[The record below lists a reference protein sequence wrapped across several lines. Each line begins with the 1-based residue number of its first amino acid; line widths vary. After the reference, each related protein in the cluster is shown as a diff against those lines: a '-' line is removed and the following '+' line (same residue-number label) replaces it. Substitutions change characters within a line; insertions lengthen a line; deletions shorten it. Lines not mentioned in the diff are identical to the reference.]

1 MFALSLTRYFIYL
14 AFFLLSFP
22 FIAIFNNFTLSDIFL
37 TLALITATIRLI
49 GSNYLFE
56 NIFQKNEFI
65 IPILIFSLGF
75 LISINKSLFPS
86 ESFTAFLQIIFI
98 FLIAYPII
106 RIALTKEKHILTA
119 TYILI
124 TTGLFIA
131 IIMLAFYVIDIE
143 YGIGGLIEIGWGGR
157 LSYGGMEPNVP
168 ARILLQITPL
178 CLVLAVR
185 SKLLIN
191 KVLFTTFIAVL
202 LLTVFLTAS
211 RSSLL
216 IAIVGSFLFF
226 VFYVKMGRQVNFYY
240 LILYLVI
247 QYSLI
252 QLISINNTE
261 FYDKP
266 MDRYSTILEPGS
278 SPSSLQR
285 LDLIDKGL
293 RYIDQNPFVGLGL
306 ENSNLYTKISI
317 HNPIILTWVENGF
330 LGMIG
335 FSGLYVVLFFIGLK
349 CYRMKFFNDD
359 ILMAYVV
366 VVLIMVFGD
375 MFMANSYK
383 RFLWLPALLMLIRYR
398 QCISDKLQI
407 AND

>member
-131 IIMLAFYVIDIE
+131 IIMLAFYVIEIE

-216 IAIVGSFLFF
+216 IAIVGSFIFLA
-226 VFYVKMGRQVNFYY
+226 FYIKMGRKLNYYY
-240 LILYLVI
+240 LIFYLVI

-266 MDRYSTILEPGS
+266 MDRYSTIIEPGS

-293 RYIDQNPFVGLGL
+293 RYIDKNPFVGLGL

-349 CYRMKFFNDD
+349 CYRMNFFDDD

-366 VVLIMVFGD
+366 VVVIMVFGD

>member
-37 TLALITATIRLI
+37 TLALITGTIRLI

-75 LISINKSLFPS
+75 FISINKSLFPS

-216 IAIVGSFLFF
+216 IAIVGSFIFLA
-226 VFYVKMGRQVNFYY
+226 FYIKMGRKVNYYY

-293 RYIDQNPFVGLGL
+293 RYIDKNPFVGLGL

-349 CYRMKFFNDD
+349 CYRMKFFDDD

-366 VVLIMVFGD
+366 VVVIMVFGD

>member
-1 MFALSLTRYFIYL
+1 MFALSLTRYLIYI
-14 AFFLLSFP
+14 AFLVLSFP
-22 FIAIFNNFTLSDIFL
+22 FIAIFNNFTLSDFFL
-37 TLALITATIRLI
+37 TLALITASIRLI

-98 FLIAYPII
+98 FIIAYPII
-106 RIALTKEKHILTA
+106 RIAFTKQKHILTA

-124 TTGLFIA
+124 TTGLIIA
-131 IIMLAFYVIDIE
+131 VIMLIFYVIDIE
-143 YGIGGLIEIGWGGR
+143 YGIGSLIEIGWGGR

-216 IAIVGSFLFF
+216 IAIVGSFIFL
-226 VFYVKMGRQVNFYY
+226 VFYLKMGRKVNFYY

-252 QLISINNTE
+252 QLIAINNTE

-285 LDLIDKGL
+285 LDLIDEGL
-293 RYIDQNPFVGLGL
+293 DYIDQNPIVGLGL

-335 FSGLYVVLFFIGLK
+335 YSGLYVVLFFIGLK
-349 CYRMKFFNDD
+349 CYRKNFFDDD

-366 VVLIMVFGD
+366 VTAIMLFGD

-383 RFLWLPALLMLIRYR
+383 RFLWLPSLLMLIRYR
-398 QCISDKLQI
+398 QCITEKLQI

>member
-1 MFALSLTRYFIYL
+1 
-14 AFFLLSFP
+14 
-22 FIAIFNNFTLSDIFL
+22 
-37 TLALITATIRLI
+37 
-49 GSNYLFE
+49 
-56 NIFQKNEFI
+56 
-65 IPILIFSLGF
+65 
-75 LISINKSLFPS
+75 
-86 ESFTAFLQIIFI
+86 
-98 FLIAYPII
+98 
-106 RIALTKEKHILTA
+106 
-119 TYILI
+119 
-124 TTGLFIA
+124 
-131 IIMLAFYVIDIE
+131 MLAFYVIDIE

-216 IAIVGSFLFF
+216 IAIVGSFIFL
-226 VFYVKMGRQVNFYY
+226 VFYIKMGRKVNCYY
-240 LILYLVI
+240 FILYLVI

-293 RYIDQNPFVGLGL
+293 GYIDQNPIVGLGL
-306 ENSNLYTKISI
+306 ENSNFYTKISI

-335 FSGLYVVLFFIGLK
+335 FSGLYVVLFIIGLK
-349 CYRMKFFNDD
+349 CYRMNFFDDD

-366 VVLIMVFGD
+366 VVAIMVFGD

-383 RFLWLPALLMLIRYR
+383 RFLWIPSLLMLIRYR
-398 QCISDKLQI
+398 QCISEKLQI

>member
-1 MFALSLTRYFIYL
+1 MFALSLTRYLIYI
-14 AFFLLSFP
+14 AFLVLSFP
-22 FIAIFNNFTLSDIFL
+22 FIAIFNNFTLSDFFL
-37 TLALITATIRLI
+37 TLALITASIRLI

-106 RIALTKEKHILTA
+106 RIAFTKQKHILTA

-124 TTGLFIA
+124 TTGLIIA
-131 IIMLAFYVIDIE
+131 VIMLIFYVIDIE
-143 YGIGGLIEIGWGGR
+143 YGIGSLIEIGWGGR

-216 IAIVGSFLFF
+216 IAIVGSFIFL
-226 VFYVKMGRQVNFYY
+226 VFYLKMGRKVNFYY

-252 QLISINNTE
+252 QLIAINNTE

-285 LDLIDKGL
+285 LDLIDEGL
-293 RYIDQNPFVGLGL
+293 DYIDQNPIVGLGL

-335 FSGLYVVLFFIGLK
+335 YSGLYVVLFFIGLK
-349 CYRMKFFNDD
+349 CYRKNFFDDD

-366 VVLIMVFGD
+366 VTAIMLFGD

-383 RFLWLPALLMLIRYR
+383 RFLWLPSLLMLIRYR
-398 QCISDKLQI
+398 QCITEKLQI

>member
-1 MFALSLTRYFIYL
+1 MFVLSLTRYFIYI

-22 FIAIFNNFTLSDIFL
+22 FIAIFSNFTLSDFFL
-37 TLALITATIRLI
+37 ILALISVIIRLI
-49 GSNYLFE
+49 GSNYIFE
-56 NIFQKNEFI
+56 IFFQKNEFI
-65 IPILIFSLGF
+65 LPILIFSLGF

-106 RIALTKEKHILTA
+106 KIALTKEKHFLTA

-131 IIMLAFYVIDIE
+131 VIMLIFYIVGIE
-143 YGIGGLIEIGWGGR
+143 YGIGSLIEIGWGGR

-216 IAIVGSFLFF
+216 IAIVGSFIFLA
-226 VFYVKMGRQVNFYY
+226 FYIKMGRKVNCYY

-261 FYDKP
+261 FYEKP

-293 RYIDQNPFVGLGL
+293 GYIDQNPIVGLGL
-306 ENSNLYTKISI
+306 ENSNFYTKISI

-349 CYRMKFFNDD
+349 CYRMNFFDDD

-366 VVLIMVFGD
+366 VVAIMVFGD

>member
-65 IPILIFSLGF
+65 IPILIFSIGF
-75 LISINKSLFPS
+75 LISINKSLFPF

-106 RIALTKEKHILTA
+106 SIALTKEKHIMTA

-131 IIMLAFYVIDIE
+131 VIMLTFYVIDIE
-143 YGIGGLIEIGWGGR
+143 YGISSLIEIGWGGR

-178 CLVLAVR
+178 CLVLAIR
-185 SKLLIN
+185 SRLFINKLL
-191 KVLFTTFIAVL
+191 FTIFIAVL

-211 RSSLL
+211 RSSFL
-216 IAIVGSFLFF
+216 IAIIGAIIFLI
-226 VFYVKMGRQVNFYY
+226 FYIKMGREINIFY
-240 LILYLVI
+240 LILYMAI
-247 QYSLI
+247 QFSLI
-252 QLISINNTE
+252 KLISINNTE
-261 FYDKP
+261 FYEKP

-293 RYIDQNPFVGLGL
+293 GYIDQNPIIGLGL
-306 ENSNLYTKISI
+306 ENSNFYTKISI
-317 HNPIILTWVENGF
+317 HNPIVLTWVENGIF
-330 LGMIG
+330 GMIG
-335 FSGLYVVLFFIGLK
+335 FSSLYVVLFFIGLK
-349 CYRMKFFNDD
+349 CYKKNFFDDD
-359 ILMAYVV
+359 ILMGYVV
-366 VVLIMVFGD
+366 VMVIMVIGD

-383 RFLWLPALLMLIRYR
+383 RFLWIPTLLMLVRYR
-398 QCISDKLQI
+398 HCISYSLQI
-407 AND
+407 QND

>member
-22 FIAIFNNFTLSDIFL
+22 FIAIFNNFTLSDFFL
-37 TLALITATIRLI
+37 ILALITATIRLI

-98 FLIAYPII
+98 FLIAYPIT

-124 TTGLFIA
+124 TSGLFIA

-216 IAIVGSFLFF
+216 IAIVGSFIFLA
-226 VFYVKMGRQVNFYY
+226 FYIKMGRKLNYYY
-240 LILYLVI
+240 LIFYLII

-285 LDLIDKGL
+285 LDLIDMGL
-293 RYIDQNPFVGLGL
+293 RYIDKNPFVGLGL

-330 LGMIG
+330 LGMLG

-349 CYRMKFFNDD
+349 CYRMNFFDDD

-366 VVLIMVFGD
+366 VAVIMVFGD

>member
-106 RIALTKEKHILTA
+106 RITLTKEKHILTA

-131 IIMLAFYVIDIE
+131 VIMLIFYIIDIE
-143 YGIGGLIEIGWGGR
+143 YGIGSLIEIGWGGR

-202 LLTVFLTAS
+202 LLAVFLTAS

-216 IAIVGSFLFF
+216 IAIVGSFIFL
-226 VFYVKMGRQVNFYY
+226 VFYIKMGRKVNYYY

-293 RYIDQNPFVGLGL
+293 RYIDKNPFVGLGL

-335 FSGLYVVLFFIGLK
+335 FAGLYVVLCFIGLK
-349 CYRMKFFNDD
+349 CYRMKFFDDD

-366 VVLIMVFGD
+366 VVVIMVFGD

>member
-65 IPILIFSLGF
+65 IPILIFSIGF

-106 RIALTKEKHILTA
+106 RITLTKEKHILTA

-131 IIMLAFYVIDIE
+131 VIMLIFYVIDIE
-143 YGIGGLIEIGWGGR
+143 YGIGSLIEIGWGGR

-168 ARILLQITPL
+168 ARILLQSTPL

-202 LLTVFLTAS
+202 LLTIFLTAS
-211 RSSLL
+211 RSSML
-216 IAIVGSFLFF
+216 IAIVGSFIFLA
-226 VFYVKMGRQVNFYY
+226 FYIKMGRKVNYYY

-261 FYDKP
+261 FYDTP

-293 RYIDQNPFVGLGL
+293 RYIDKNPFVGLGL

-335 FSGLYVVLFFIGLK
+335 FAGLYIVLFFIGLK
-349 CYRMKFFNDD
+349 SYRMKFYDDD

-366 VVLIMVFGD
+366 VVVIMVFGD

>member
-1 MFALSLTRYFIYL
+1 MFALSFTRYYIYI

-22 FIAIFNNFTLSDIFL
+22 FIAIFNNFTFSDFFL
-37 TLALITATIRLI
+37 TLALISVIIRLI

-56 NIFQKNEFI
+56 NIFQENEFI
-65 IPILIFSLGF
+65 IPLLIFSLGF
-75 LISINKSLFPS
+75 LLSINKSSLPIA
-86 ESFTAFLQIIFI
+86 SFTAFLQIVFI
-98 FLIAYPII
+98 FLIVYPII
-106 RIALTKEKHILTA
+106 RITLTEEKHILTA

-124 TTGLFIA
+124 TTGIFIA
-131 IIMLAFYVIDIE
+131 VLMLTFYVIDIE
-143 YGIGGLIEIGWGGR
+143 YGIGSLIEIGWGGR

-178 CLVLAVR
+178 CLVMAIR
-185 SKLLIN
+185 SQLFIN
-191 KVLFTTFIAVL
+191 KVLFTIFIAAL

-216 IAIVGSFLFF
+216 SAIVGSFIFL
-226 VFYVKMGRQVNFYY
+226 VFYIKMGRKVNFYY

-247 QYSLI
+247 QFSLI
-252 QLISINNTE
+252 KLISINNTE

-266 MDRYSTILEPGS
+266 IDRYSTILEPGS

-293 RYIDQNPFVGLGL
+293 DYIDQNPIVGLGL

-335 FSGLYVVLFFIGLK
+335 FSGLYIVLFVIGLK
-349 CYRMKFFNDD
+349 CYKMKFFNDD

-366 VVLIMVFGD
+366 VMAIMVFGD

-383 RFLWLPALLMLIRYR
+383 RFLWIPTLLMLIRYR
-398 QCISDKLQI
+398 QCFSEKLQI

>member
-1 MFALSLTRYFIYL
+1 MFALSLTRFFIYL

-37 TLALITATIRLI
+37 ILALITATIRLI

-106 RIALTKEKHILTA
+106 RIALTKENHILTA

-131 IIMLAFYVIDIE
+131 IIMLVFYVIDIE

-216 IAIVGSFLFF
+216 IAIVGSFIFLA
-226 VFYVKMGRQVNFYY
+226 FYIKMGRKVNYYY

-252 QLISINNTE
+252 QLISI
-261 FYDKP
+261 
-266 MDRYSTILEPGS
+266 
-278 SPSSLQR
+278 
-285 LDLIDKGL
+285 
-293 RYIDQNPFVGLGL
+293 
-306 ENSNLYTKISI
+306 
-317 HNPIILTWVENGF
+317 
-330 LGMIG
+330 
-335 FSGLYVVLFFIGLK
+335 
-349 CYRMKFFNDD
+349 
-359 ILMAYVV
+359 
-366 VVLIMVFGD
+366 
-375 MFMANSYK
+375 
-383 RFLWLPALLMLIRYR
+383 
-398 QCISDKLQI
+398 
-407 AND
+407 

>member
-22 FIAIFNNFTLSDIFL
+22 FIAIFNNFTLSDFFL
-37 TLALITATIRLI
+37 TLALITATMRLI

-106 RIALTKEKHILTA
+106 RITLTKEKHILTA

-131 IIMLAFYVIDIE
+131 VIMLIFYIIDIE
-143 YGIGGLIEIGWGGR
+143 YGIGSLIEIGWGGR

-178 CLVLAVR
+178 CLVMAIR
-185 SKLLIN
+185 SQLFIN
-191 KVLFTTFIAVL
+191 KVLFTIFIAAL

-216 IAIVGSFLFF
+216 IVIVGSFIFL
-226 VFYVKMGRQVNFYY
+226 VFYVKMGRKVNFYY
-240 LILYLVI
+240 FL
-247 QYSLI
+247 
-252 QLISINNTE
+252 
-261 FYDKP
+261 
-266 MDRYSTILEPGS
+266 
-278 SPSSLQR
+278 PS
-285 LDLIDKGL
+285 
-293 RYIDQNPFVGLGL
+293 
-306 ENSNLYTKISI
+306 
-317 HNPIILTWVENGF
+317 F
-330 LGMIG
+330 L
-335 FSGLYVVLFFIGLK
+335 
-349 CYRMKFFNDD
+349 
-359 ILMAYVV
+359 
-366 VVLIMVFGD
+366 
-375 MFMANSYK
+375 
-383 RFLWLPALLMLIRYR
+383 
-398 QCISDKLQI
+398 
-407 AND
+407 

>member
-1 MFALSLTRYFIYL
+1 
-14 AFFLLSFP
+14 
-22 FIAIFNNFTLSDIFL
+22 
-37 TLALITATIRLI
+37 
-49 GSNYLFE
+49 
-56 NIFQKNEFI
+56 
-65 IPILIFSLGF
+65 
-75 LISINKSLFPS
+75 
-86 ESFTAFLQIIFI
+86 
-98 FLIAYPII
+98 
-106 RIALTKEKHILTA
+106 
-119 TYILI
+119 
-124 TTGLFIA
+124 
-131 IIMLAFYVIDIE
+131 
-143 YGIGGLIEIGWGGR
+143 
-157 LSYGGMEPNVP
+157 
-168 ARILLQITPL
+168 
-178 CLVLAVR
+178 
-185 SKLLIN
+185 
-191 KVLFTTFIAVL
+191 
-202 LLTVFLTAS
+202 
-211 RSSLL
+211 
-216 IAIVGSFLFF
+216 
-226 VFYVKMGRQVNFYY
+226 MGRKVNYYY
-240 LILYLVI
+240 LIIYLVI

-252 QLISINNTE
+252 QLIAINNTE

-293 RYIDQNPFVGLGL
+293 RYIDKNPFVGLGL

-335 FSGLYVVLFFIGLK
+335 FSGLYVVVFIIGLK
-349 CYRMKFFNDD
+349 SYRMKFFDDD

-366 VVLIMVFGD
+366 VVVIMVFGD

>member
-37 TLALITATIRLI
+37 TLALITGTIRLI

-216 IAIVGSFLFF
+216 IAIVGSFIFLA
-226 VFYVKMGRQVNFYY
+226 FYIKMGRKVNCYY

-266 MDRYSTILEPGS
+266 MDRYSTILEPGN

-293 RYIDQNPFVGLGL
+293 RYIDKNPFVGLGL

-349 CYRMKFFNDD
+349 CYRMKFFDDD

-366 VVLIMVFGD
+366 VVVIMVFGD